1 MQGAHI
7 QTCISMISCHSG
19 PIFLGKCHP
28 GRNMVVLIALAGY
41 SQIKLGSSVGGN
53 RSLQC
58 FWVSS
63 NSREEDGTIP
73 PLLSPQD
80 VWILQWC
87 Q

>member
-41 SQIKLGSSVGGN
+41 SQIKLGLVLVEIVPCNASG
-53 RSLQC
+53 
-58 FWVSS
+58 
-63 NSREEDGTIP
+63 
-73 PLLSPQD
+73 
-80 VWILQWC
+80 
-87 Q
+87 